1 VRSHWR
7 EPGYWRWLWH
17 RVPSGARSATLAVL
31 LIALVGAGWVTA
43 DRATSSGSNDAV
55 GSEPILIRTTVQ
67 KVVTYREKGKVIR
80 KVIPIVKK
88 IKVVQGPETVYQTQR
103 DYVTRV
109 EVTPGK
115 AVTHIVSALVPVTS
129 TRQITVDGKPR
140 IVVRTQL
147 VPTTRTQT
155 QTVPLTKTIVST
167 HSETA
172 PGVTNNNTV
181 TKTDTRT
188 LTHSETRTQTQT
200 QIQTQT
206 QVQTVVQTQTV
217 TRTET
222 QTVTATETVTVQ
234 SDPVTVVRTVTEVV
248 TVPGDGGGGGGG

>member
-17 RVPSGARSATLAVL
+17 RVPSGARSATLAVF

-55 GSEPILIRTTVQ
+55 GSDPILIRTTVQ

-80 KVIPIVKK
+80 KVIPVVKK
-88 IKVVQGPETVYQTQR
+88 IKIVQGPETVYQTQR
-103 DYVTRV
+103 DYVTRI

-115 AVTHIVSALVPVTS
+115 AVTHTVSALVPVTS

-155 QTVPLTKTIVST
+155 VPLTKTVVST

-188 LTHSETRTQTQT
+188 LTHSETRTQT

-248 TVPGDGGGGGGG
+248 TAPGDGGGGGGGGGGG

>member
-43 DRATSSGSNDAV
+43 DRATSSSSNDAV

-67 KVVTYREKGKVIR
+67 KVVTYRERGKVIR
-80 KVIPIVKK
+80 KVIPVVKK
-88 IKVVQGPETVYQTQR
+88 IKIVQGPETVYQTQR

-109 EVTPGK
+109 EVTPRK
-115 AVTHIVSALVPVTS
+115 AVTHTVSALVPGTS

-147 VPTTRTQT
+147 VPTTRTQI
-155 QTVPLTKTIVST
+155 QTVPLTKTQ
-167 HSETA
+167 
-172 PGVTNNNTV
+172 
-181 TKTDTRT
+181 TDKRT
-188 LTHSETRTQTQT
+188 LTHSETRT

-222 QTVTATETVTVQ
+222 QTVTATEIVTVQ
-234 SDPVTVVRTVTEVV
+234 SDPVTIVRTVTEVV
-248 TVPGDGGGGGGG
+248 TSPGDGG

>member
-1 VRSHWR
+1 M
-7 EPGYWRWLWH
+7 
-17 RVPSGARSATLAVL
+17 LAVL
-31 LIALVGAGWVTA
+31 LIGLVGAGWVTA

-55 GSEPILIRTTVQ
+55 GSQPILIRTTVQ
-67 KVVTYREKGKVIR
+67 KVVTYRERGKVIR

-88 IKVVQGPETVYQTQR
+88 IRVVQRLGPETVYQTQR

-115 AVTHIVSALVPVTS
+115 AITHTVSELVPVTS
-129 TRQITVDGKPR
+129 TRQITVNGKPQ
-140 IVVRTQL
+140 IVVRTRL

-155 QTVPLTKTIVST
+155 QTVPVTKTVVLT
-167 HSETA
+167 HAETA

-188 LTHSETRTQTQT
+188 LTHTETRTQTQV
-200 QIQTQT
+200 QT
-206 QVQTVVQTQTV
+206 QVQTVVQTETV

-222 QTVTATETVTVQ
+222 HTVTETETVTVQ
-234 SDPVTVVRTVTEVV
+234 GDPVTVVRTVTETV
-248 TVPGDGGGGGGG
+248 TASGGGGGGGGDPSP